1 MDTGVNFN
9 VGDKAV
15 YPAHGVGVIEAIEKK
30 VVSGN
35 ERTFYIMRILNNGM
49 TIMIPTENLKSVGL
63 RQVISMQEV
72 KKIYEILKRKDTSQD
87 NHQPWNRKY
96 REYTEKIKTGCIFE
110 IAEVLRTLFRKRTVK
125 DLSFGEKRILDTA
138 HNLLVKEISIAKNQ
152 AEEVVR
158 KEMVNLLSS

>member
-1 MDTGVNFN
+1 MDSAVNFN
-9 VGDKAV
+9 IGDKAV

-35 ERTFYIMRILNNGM
+35 EQTFYILRILNNGM
-49 TIMIPTENLKSVGL
+49 TIMIPSDNLKSVGL
-63 RQVISMQEV
+63 RQVISTRDV
-72 KKIYEILKRKDTSQD
+72 KKIYEILKRKDPPHD

-110 IAEVLRTLFRKRTVK
+110 IAEVLRTLFRKRSIK

-158 KEMVNLLSS
+158 KEMASLLSS